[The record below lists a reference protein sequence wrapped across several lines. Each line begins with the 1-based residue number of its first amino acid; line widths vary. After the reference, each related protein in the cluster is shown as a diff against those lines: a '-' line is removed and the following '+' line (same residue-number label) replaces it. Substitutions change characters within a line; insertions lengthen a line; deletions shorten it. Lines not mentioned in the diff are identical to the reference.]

1 MRKQRRKF
9 MASIKFRMLLT
20 IGLAVT
26 ALMVVTTGNALFQF
40 RNFIDAN
47 ATQQAI
53 MGMNGLQTKVE
64 DRRSAVL
71 QTAELLAVEL
81 AAGSPVFQSAPDR
94 LIPVLNQAVAT
105 TGVDRIVITDNQGN
119 PVAQNE
125 VAGGATAAV
134 AQWPETQQALSGKTV
149 SSFAA
154 DPEAQLTVRAAVP
167 IKRANA
173 VLGTVVV
180 SYSLIKPE
188 IVDGVK
194 RQFGTDVTLFLGDTR
209 VNTTILKDGE
219 RLNGTKLKP
228 EVAQV
233 VLERK
238 EQYAGPTDILGLP
251 YLTSYQPLLGLDGR
265 AIGVVFAGQ
274 SIAEEVKITQ
284 GLLIAIGLI
293 GVLGL
298 LVIIGFIFWQ
308 LHRNIFKPIE
318 SMVAITDKLAVGD
331 IDVAVETGKNDEIG
345 TLFKAFQAMIDNIRE
360 QARVA
365 ERIAQG
371 DLQVELTSHSEND
384 VLTRSL
390 ATVLATLRGL
400 TEETAILTAAAQ
412 EGKLRVRGDLGRF
425 AGAYRQLLT
434 GINQT
439 LDAVVAPLHVAAQSI
454 DAIGRGEIP
463 AKISDEY
470 RGDFNEIKSSINA
483 CIDGLD
489 ALRQANGALQ
499 KMAVNDFSAVVTG
512 QSSGIY
518 GEIVRA
524 INKVNEE
531 MLVLQQ
537 VVVNIANGDFTNLAQ
552 LKQTGQRSESDHLL
566 PAFIHM
572 MENVQAL
579 VAEALR
585 LSQAAV
591 AGRLDDRGDLHQ
603 YQGEYRR
610 VIEGIN
616 QTLDAIGV
624 PLHEAESVLQQM
636 AVNDFTRAMADEQYQ
651 GMFRRLAES
660 INGVR
665 GHLLHIQGA
674 MVEVSQGDTGRLE
687 EFRGIGARSEQDRM
701 IPAMI
706 AMMQTLQDL
715 INEIDGLAQAA
726 ANGNLRVRGAAGQ
739 FAGRYHQMV
748 NGFNQTLEA
757 VIQPINEAMAVLEQM
772 AQGNLRVA
780 VQGDFQGDY
789 ALLAQTVNHTIQ
801 QLNET
806 LSECDRGAEQVALG
820 AGQVANASQVL
831 SQVTTEQAST
841 IQEITA
847 SMAEIAAQTR
857 QNATHATQ
865 ANELA
870 TDAKQQAVHGDDQM
884 RVLLD
889 SMLTIGESSQD
900 IFKIM
905 KVIDEI
911 AFQTNILALN
921 AAVEAARAGQ
931 AGKGFA
937 VVAEEVRNL
946 AARSAKAAKET
957 AAIIETALQKVEH
970 GTRVANETAVTLR
983 QIVTAVA
990 KTTELVGDIAIA
1002 SNDQATGIA
1011 QVNQGI
1017 NQLAQVVQTNT
1028 ATAEQSAAA
1037 SHEMAS
1043 QAEHLQQTIER
1054 FQLQDQ
1060 QTLKLPLR

>member
-26 ALMVVTTGNALFQF
+26 VLMVVTTGNALFQF
-40 RNFIDAN
+40 RNFIDRN
-47 ATQQAI
+47 ATQQAV

-64 DRRSAVL
+64 DYRSAAL
-71 QTAELLAVEL
+71 QTAKLLAVEL
-81 AAGSPVFQSAPDR
+81 AAGSPALRNTPEQ
-94 LIPVLNQAVAT
+94 LIPILNQAVAT
-105 TGVDRIVITDNQGN
+105 TGVDRIVVTDNQGN
-119 PVAQNE
+119 PVIHNDT
-125 VAGGATAAV
+125 AGNAIALIS
-134 AQWPETQQALSGKTV
+134 QWPETQQALSGKAA

-154 DPEAQLTVRAAVP
+154 DPEEQLAVRAAVP
-167 IKRANA
+167 IKQADA

-180 SYSLIKPE
+180 SYRLIKPE
-188 IVDGVK
+188 IVDAVK

-209 VNTTILKDGE
+209 VNTTIIKDGE

-228 EVAQV
+228 EVAQI
-233 VLERK
+233 VLEQK
-238 EQYAGPTDILGLP
+238 KQFTGPTDILGLP
-251 YLTSYQPLLGLDGR
+251 YLTSYQPLLGLDGQ

-274 SIAEEVKITQ
+274 SIAEAVKITQ
-284 GLLIAIGLI
+284 GLLIAIGFI
-293 GVLGL
+293 GILGL
-298 LVIIGFIFWQ
+298 LVIIGFIFWR
-308 LHRNIFKPIE
+308 LHRSIFKPIAA
-318 SMVAITDKLAVGD
+318 MVTITDKLAVGD
-331 IDVAVETGKNDEIG
+331 INVTVETGKNDEIG
-345 TLFKAFQAMIDNIRE
+345 TLFKAFQAMIDNIRQ

-371 DLQVELTSHSEND
+371 DFQVDLASRSEND
-384 VLTRSL
+384 LLTRSL
-390 ATVLATLRGL
+390 ATVLETLREL
-400 TEETAILTAAAQ
+400 TEETDKLTAAAQ
-412 EGKLRVRGDLGRF
+412 EGRLQTRGDLDRF
-425 AGAYRQLLT
+425 AGAYRQLLS

-439 LDAVVAPLHVAAQSI
+439 LDAVVAPLHVAAQAI

-463 AKISDEY
+463 TKISNEY
-470 RGDFNEIKSSINA
+470 QGDFNEIKSSINA

-489 ALRQANGALQ
+489 ALQQANGALQ

-524 INKVNEE
+524 INKVNSE
-531 MLVLQQ
+531 MLDLQQ
-537 VVVNIANGDFTNLAQ
+537 VVENIANGDFQNLAQ
-552 LKQTGQRSESDHLL
+552 LKQAGRRSESDRLL
-566 PAFIHM
+566 PAFINM

-579 VAEALR
+579 VDEALR

-591 AGRLDDRGDLHQ
+591 AGRLDARGDLRQ

-610 VIEGIN
+610 VIEGFN
-616 QTLDAIGV
+616 QTLDAIGT
-624 PLHEAESVLQQM
+624 PLNEAELVLQQM
-636 AVNDFTRAMADEQYQ
+636 AVNDFTLAMADEQYQ
-651 GMFRRLAES
+651 GMFHRLAES

-665 GHLLHIQGA
+665 GQLLHIQGA
-674 MVEVSQGDTGRLE
+674 MVEVSHGNTGRLE
-687 EFRGIGARSEQDRM
+687 EFRQIGARSEEDRM

-706 AMMQTLQDL
+706 TMMQIIQNL
-715 INEIDGLAQAA
+715 IDEVDGLARAA
-726 ANGNLRVRGAAGQ
+726 VNGNLRVRGNADQ
-739 FAGRYHQMV
+739 FSGGYQRMV
-748 NGFNQTLEA
+748 NGLNYTLEA
-757 VIQPINEAMAVLEQM
+757 VTQPINEAMAVLEQI

-780 VQGDFQGDY
+780 IQGDFQGDY
-789 ALLAQTVNHTIQ
+789 ALLAQTLNHTIQ
-801 QLNET
+801 QLNAT
-806 LSECDRGAEQVALG
+806 LSEFDRGAEQVALG

-841 IQEITA
+841 IQEITV

-857 QNATHATQ
+857 QNATHAAQ
-865 ANELA
+865 ANGLA
-870 TDAKQQAVHGDDQM
+870 TDAKQRAAQGDDQM
-884 RVLLD
+884 QGLLD
-889 SMLTIGESSQD
+889 SMQTIRESSQN
-900 IFKIM
+900 ISKII

-931 AGKGFA
+931 SGKGFA

-957 AAIIETALQKVEH
+957 ATIIETSIQKVEH
-970 GTRVANETAVTLR
+970 GTQMANATAATLD
-983 QIVTAVA
+983 QIVAAIA
-990 KTTELVGDIAIA
+990 KTTELVGNIAIA

-1054 FQLQDQ
+1054 FQLEDQ
-1060 QTLKLPLR
+1060 QTNKLPLR